1 MARRLV
7 WKHGVVRVNKIVHR
21 AQKLRR
27 NVRTQSKEVAG
38 ALDEDLFQWNWCRL
52 PTFRVPLRKTVLQE
66 DWAAG
71 SVQLCCPRRNV
82 LGWAASIDFEGI
94 EFKLSGCFGIL
105 SNMPSDSP
113 ELRGL
118 AAAAVIGVCG
128 GRTASETSVGVG
140 AGHTMSATGL
150 GPRFG
155 AVQAPPRFGNTCS
168 EIILTPAHL
177 HALCMR
183 RAIHRKHVGKASEVD
198 ERSTLWIVKA
208 VVYPRAAGL
217 PSIVN
222 PDVVVPHLEK
232 RRVAMPRQH
241 HRIDLGEDLGLG
253 DILLHKV
260 PRPPPHGRGLGEAVG
275 VAVGA

>member
-118 AAAAVIGVCG
+118 AAAAVIGV
-128 GRTASETSVGVG
+128 
-140 AGHTMSATGL
+140 
-150 GPRFG
+150 
-155 AVQAPPRFGNTCS
+155 
-168 EIILTPAHL
+168 PAHL